1 MGRLRPFTALLALLA
16 AVLLPVLLPAL
27 DRPAGAAVATRPI
40 RIMPLGDSI
49 TYGVGSPT
57 GSSYRAALWNR
68 LAVQAGYAID
78 FVGSQ
83 RSGALPDTD
92 NEGHSGWR
100 IDEIAAN
107 VDGWLATYQP
117 DVVLLHIGTNDMNQN
132 YDVGNAPARL
142 AALVDRILADRPAA
156 TVLVA
161 KIVPALDPAIQARIN
176 AFNAAVP
183 PALAGKARTRLVD
196 LSGLASSD
204 LNDTLHPNDAGY
216 AKMAVRWYAG
226 LEPVL
231 GDGRDWPL
239 FGTSFETGDPAPTW
253 LDSAGASVGVGGY
266 CCGLTAA
273 ESSPRTELAH
283 SGTSALMYSGAD
295 NSATQSY
302 SYQRIHAVDVPLGSS
317 SVLSYWIFPQQ
328 ATGTF
333 AGVDLQFTD
342 GSALRDS
349 GAVDQFGVRA
359 HPQYQGEGGHLVV
372 NQWNLVRVSLAGLA
386 GRTVSRID
394 VGFDRPTGTGAF
406 RGYVDDLAI
415 TDEGGAYAG
424 VNLARGAA
432 VTGSAPCVAAESPA
446 KAADG
451 IVTGNSKWCSGTAG
465 ASLQL
470 DLGAARTVRR
480 FVVRHAAA
488 GGEAIGYNTRAF
500 TIGLSTDGA
509 AWTNAVAV
517 TTNADGVTTHRITAA
532 TARYVRLTVTTPTQ
546 NVDGATRIYEL
557 EVDG

>member
-1 MGRLRPFTALLALLA
+1 MGRLRPFAALLAVLA
-16 AVLLPVLLPAL
+16 AAALVAPA
-27 DRPAGAAVATRPI
+27 RPAAAAVAARPI

-49 TYGVGSPT
+49 TWGVGSPST
-57 GSSYRAALWNR
+57 SSYRAALWDR
-68 LAVQAGYAID
+68 LTAQAGYAVD

-107 VDGWLATYQP
+107 VDGWLGTYQP

-132 YDVGNAPARL
+132 YQVGTAPQRL

-161 KIVPALDPAIQARIN
+161 KIVPALDAAIQSRID

-183 PALAGKARTRLVD
+183 GALAGKARTRIVD
-196 LSGLASSD
+196 LTGLAAAD
-204 LNDTLHPNDAGY
+204 LDDTLHPNDAGY
-216 AKMAVRWYAG
+216 AKMAVRWYTA

-239 FGTSFETGDPAPTW
+239 FTTGFEAADTAPTW

-266 CCGLTAA
+266 CCGLTAM

-283 SGTSALMYSGAD
+283 SGTRALLFSGAD

-302 SYQRIHAVDVPLGSS
+302 SYQRIHAATVPVGPS
-317 SVLSYWIFPQQ
+317 SVLSYWIYPQQ

-333 AGVDLQFTD
+333 VGVDLQFTD
-342 GSALRDS
+342 GSSLRDS

-359 HPQYQGEGGHLVV
+359 HPQRQGEGGHLAL
-372 NQWNLVRVSLAGLA
+372 NRWNLVRVSLAGLA
-386 GRTVSRID
+386 GRTIARID

-406 RGYVDDLAI
+406 RGYVDDLTVA
-415 TDEGGAYAG
+415 DESGAYPGAD
-424 VNLARGAA
+424 LARGAA

-446 KAADG
+446 LAADG
-451 IVTGNSKWCSGTAG
+451 VVTGNSKWCSGVAG

-470 DLGAARTVRR
+470 DLGAARTLRR

-488 GGEAIGYNTRAF
+488 GGEALAYNTRGF
-500 TIGLSTDGA
+500 TIQLSNDGA
-509 AWTNAVAV
+509 AWSTAVTV
-517 TTNADGVTTHRITAA
+517 TTNTDGVTTHPIAA
-532 TARYVRLTVTTPTQ
+532 TAARYVRLTVTAPNQDT
-546 NVDGATRIYEL
+546 DGATRIYEL
-557 EVDG
+557 EVNGG

>member
-1 MGRLRPFTALLALLA
+1 MLALLA
-16 AVLLPVLLPAL
+16 AVLLPVLPPAL

-142 AALVDRILADRPAA
+142 AALVDRILAGRPAA

-183 PALAGKARTRLVD
+183 PALAGKARTRLID

-216 AKMAVRWYAG
+216 AKMAVRWYTG

-266 CCGLTAA
+266 CCSLTAA

-295 NSATQSY
+295 NSAMQSY
-302 SYQRIHAVDVPLGSS
+302 SYQRIHAADVPLGPS

-333 AGVDLQFTD
+333 AGVDLQLTD

-424 VNLARGAA
+424 LNLARGAA

-446 KAADG
+446 RAADG
-451 IVTGNSKWCSGTAG
+451 IVTGNSKWCSGAAG

-500 TIGLSTDGA
+500 TIALSTDGA
-509 AWTNAVAV
+509 AWTTAVAV